1 MTAADYLPIYESI
14 DSRGRRASLLLMA
27 CSAVAWLAVG
37 YGIAEL
43 LVLDAFSSGQEISA
57 ERHAAHRITGW
68 IVLSVQMLFFVA
80 TGLAFLDWLY
90 QARINLRAFG
100 ARRLDY
106 TRGWALGGFFVPL
119 LQLWRPFSVV
129 REVWKASDPDTT
141 DPFAWKTRPVSSM
154 VTLWWFGFVLYVAL
168 EILAFAM
175 NLAAAGEVP
184 KIVTARIVGA
194 VGDVSGALSATF
206 GYFVV
211 LRITS
216 FQRDKR
222 ARTRDVVSDSDAPA
236 FSAQTVPAG

>member
-1 MTAADYLPIYESI
+1 VTAADYLPIYEPV
-14 DSRGRRASLLLMA
+14 DSRGTRASLLLMA
-27 CSAVAWLAVG
+27 CGALAWLAVG

-43 LVLDAFSSGQEISA
+43 LVLDAFSSGEDISA

-68 IVLSVQMLFFVA
+68 IVLSVQLLLFSV

-119 LQLWRPFSVV
+119 LQLWRPFAVMC
-129 REVWKASDPDTT
+129 EVWKASDPGST
-141 DPFAWKTRPVSSM
+141 DPFAWKTGRVSPM
-154 VTLWWFGFVLYVAL
+154 VAFWWVGFVLYVAL
-168 EILAFAM
+168 EILAFSM
-175 NLAAAGEVP
+175 NLAAAGEAP
-184 KIVTARIVGA
+184 RIVAARIVGV
-194 VGDVSGALSATF
+194 VGDTSGALSATF

-222 ARTRDVVSDSDAPA
+222 ALTRDLVPSGDAPA
-236 FSAQTVPAG
+236 IGGEMVPAR

>member
-1 MTAADYLPIYESI
+1 VTAADYLPIYEPV
-14 DSRGRRASLLLMA
+14 DSRGSRASLLLMA

-43 LVLDAFSSGQEISA
+43 LVLDAFSSGEEISA

-68 IVLSVQMLFFVA
+68 FVLSVQLLFFVV

-100 ARRLDY
+100 ARRLDF

-129 REVWKASDPDTT
+129 REVWKASNPATT
-141 DPFAWKTRPVSSM
+141 DPFAWKTGSVSPM

-168 EILAFAM
+168 EILAFSM

-184 KIVTARIVGA
+184 RIVTARIVGA
-194 VGDVSGALSATF
+194 LGDTCGALSATF

-222 ARTRDVVSDSDAPA
+222 AQTRDLVPDRDTPA
-236 FSAQTVPAG
+236 FSVQPVPAG